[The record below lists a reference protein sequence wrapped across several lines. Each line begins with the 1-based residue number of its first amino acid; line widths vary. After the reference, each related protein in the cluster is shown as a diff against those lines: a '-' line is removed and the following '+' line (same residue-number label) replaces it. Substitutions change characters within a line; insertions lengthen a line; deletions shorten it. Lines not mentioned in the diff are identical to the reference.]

1 MDYAQELFVN
11 TDNTQPIHCHDVQVA
26 LPAVFRTKR
35 NLVIEKK
42 DFVELD
48 HGEETIPP
56 VIIIIIPVQLSPPVQ
71 WSKLDTKK
79 GHGWFLNH
87 TLRGKEEK
95 RGT

>member
-11 TDNTQPIHCHDVQVA
+11 IDNTQPIHCHDVQVA

-48 HGEETIPP
+48 LGEETIP
-56 VIIIIIPVQLSPPVQ
+56 VIIIIIPVQLSPVQ
-71 WSKLDTKK
+71 WFKLDTKK